1 VIGHAER
8 RALFKLV
15 YDIEKEYAM
24 KTITFYEPKYEP
36 GKDMFGAAT
45 LGFAGEST
53 DQGDEKFD
61 FPIYL
66 KGVQLNGSY
75 KEILSK
81 IPEKEYKLAIVLL
94 GNAGGENSFVQELSR
109 KLNCPIIGGGAAMDG
124 EKGGLIAGGGQ
135 ASVLLVDDENY
146 DVQVE
151 MKNIHTHVLGTC
163 KVDFDDPRVIK
174 TIDGI
179 EPALWLKTQKN
190 ILGIEENDFEHF
202 TLSDKVGVNAHL
214 SKNGNLIVSGRDL
227 ESEMLIRYVKP
238 EEVYESVYS
247 FYNDETD
254 VIVFGCAGLKAI
266 TGEITSVKS
275 LGLYLFG
282 EICMAKDQAV
292 FGNLMLSKLR
302 LRKVK

>member
-1 VIGHAER
+1 
-8 RALFKLV
+8 
-15 YDIEKEYAM
+15 M

-36 GKDMFGAAT
+36 EEDIFGAAT
-45 LGFAGEST
+45 LGFAGKST
-53 DQGDEKFD
+53 DKGDGTYE
-61 FPIYL
+61 FPIAL
-66 KGVQLNGSY
+66 RGIQLNGSY
-75 KEILSK
+75 EEILNN

-94 GNAGGENSFVQELSR
+94 GNAGGENSFVEELR
-109 KLNCPIIGGGAAMDG
+109 KKLNCPIIGGGAAMDG
-124 EKGGLIAGGGQ
+124 ERGGLIAGAGQ

-146 DVQVE
+146 DVQIE

-174 TIDGI
+174 TIDGM

-202 TLSDKVGVNAHL
+202 TLSDKAGVNAHL

-227 ESEMLIRYVKP
+227 EPEMLIRYVKP
-238 EEVYESVYS
+238 EEVYDSVYS
-247 FYNDETD
+247 FYNDEED
-254 VIVFGCAGLKAI
+254 VIVFGCAGLKTI

-302 LRKVK
+302 LIKVK

>member
-1 VIGHAER
+1 MI
-8 RALFKLV
+8 
-15 YDIEKEYAM
+15 
-24 KTITFYEPKYEP
+24 
-36 GKDMFGAAT
+36 
-45 LGFAGEST
+45 
-53 DQGDEKFD
+53 
-61 FPIYL
+61 
-66 KGVQLNGSY
+66 
-75 KEILSK
+75 
-81 IPEKEYKLAIVLL
+81 
-94 GNAGGENSFVQELSR
+94 
-109 KLNCPIIGGGAAMDG
+109 
-124 EKGGLIAGGGQ
+124 
-135 ASVLLVDDENY
+135 
-146 DVQVE
+146 
-151 MKNIHTHVLGTC
+151 GTC
-163 KVDFDDPRVIK
+163 KVDFDNLRVIK

-202 TLSDKVGVNAHL
+202 TLSDKAGVNAHL

-266 TGEITSVKS
+266 TGEITPIKS

-282 EICMAKDQAV
+282 EICMANNQAV

-302 LRKVK
+302 LIKVK